1 MGVTHLL
8 IFAWKFLI
16 MGAMKQ
22 TDLPRFHVA
31 LILGG
36 AALMLSLA
44 MGMRQSFGLLQPHM
58 IRDIGITAADF
69 SLAIAIQNIV
79 WGATQPF
86 MGILADRH
94 GARPVAL
101 LGVVVYAA
109 GLAFALTATS
119 AWDVTLGMGLCVG
132 LALSCTASNI
142 AMSVTAKAVSPL
154 KRSLAM
160 GSVSALGSLGLTL
173 ASPMAQHLISTAGWQ
188 AAVIG
193 FLGLAAVM
201 VPAAFMAS
209 RADQIEVPAHLG
221 ASQTV
226 GEAVREALG
235 HRGYLVLASAFFV
248 CGLQLVFITTH
259 LPTYLDI
266 CGIDPSVGS
275 TALALVGL
283 FNVLGSYLFGW
294 LGGVYSK
301 RVLLGSIYVLRSLII
316 ALYFSMPPSPMST
329 LVFAAA
335 MGTLWLGVVPLV
347 SGLVI
352 HLFGLRY
359 MATLSGV
366 AFLSHQAGSFFG
378 AWGGGVIYSMLGNYD
393 LAWQCA
399 VAIGLAAGLFQMT
412 MNVQPSARVMGERNQ
427 PLPS

>member
-1 MGVTHLL
+1 
-8 IFAWKFLI
+8 
-16 MGAMKQ
+16 MKQ
-22 TDLPRFHVA
+22 TDLSRWNTI

-36 AALMLSLA
+36 AAMMLSLA

-94 GARPVAL
+94 GARPIAL
-101 LGVVVYAA
+101 FGVLVYAL
-109 GLAFALTATS
+109 GLGFAMNATS
-119 AWDVTLGMGLCVG
+119 AWSVTLGMGLCVG

-142 AMSVTAKAVSPL
+142 AMSVTAKTVSPA
-154 KRSLAM
+154 KRSMAM

-173 ASPMAQHLISTAGWQ
+173 ASPLAQHLISTAGWQ
-188 AAVIG
+188 TALVG
-193 FLGLAAVM
+193 FLALATVM
-201 VPAAFMAS
+201 LPAAWMAS
-209 RADQIEVPAHLG
+209 RADQIEVPAPLG
-221 ASQTV
+221 AAQTV
-226 GEAVREALG
+226 TQAIQEALG
-235 HRGYLVLASAFFV
+235 HKGYVVLAIAFFV

-283 FNVLGSYLFGW
+283 FNVMGSYLFGW
-294 LGGVYSK
+294 LGGLYSK
-301 RVLLGSIYVLRSLII
+301 RFLLGGIYVLRSIFI
-316 ALYFSMPPSPMST
+316 AAYFVVPPTPTST

-366 AFLSHQAGSFFG
+366 AFLSHQVGSFIG
-378 AWGGGVIYSMLGNYD
+378 AWGGGLIYSRLGNYD
-393 LAWQCA
+393 LAWQGA

-412 MNVQPSARVMGERNQ
+412 MNIQPSARIAAERSTAA
-427 PLPS
+427 PA

>member
-1 MGVTHLL
+1 MTD
-8 IFAWKFLI
+8 
-16 MGAMKQ
+16 MKQ
-22 TDLPRFHVA
+22 TDLSRFHVA

-44 MGMRQSFGLLQPHM
+44 MGMRQSFGLLQSHM
-58 IRDIGITAADF
+58 IRDMGITAADF

-86 MGILADRH
+86 VGMLADRH

-101 LGVVVYAA
+101 MGVVVY
-109 GLAFALTATS
+109 GLGLVLALTATS
-119 AWDVTLGMGLCVG
+119 AWSVTLGMGVCVG

-142 AMSVTAKAVSPL
+142 AMSVTAKAVSPM

-188 AAVIG
+188 AALIG
-193 FLGLAAVM
+193 FLGLVAVM
-201 VPAAFMAS
+201 LPAAFMAG
-209 RADQIEVPAHLG
+209 RADQIEVPAPLG
-221 ASQTV
+221 VPQTV
-226 GEAVREALG
+226 TEAVREALG
-235 HRGYLVLASAFFV
+235 HKGYVVLAMAFFV

-266 CGIDPSVGS
+266 CGIDPSIGS

-283 FNVLGSYLFGW
+283 FNVMGSYLFGW
-294 LGGVYSK
+294 LGGLYSK
-301 RVLLGSIYVLRSLII
+301 RLLLGGIYVLRSLII
-316 ALYFSMPPSPMST
+316 AAYFAVPPTPTST

-366 AFLSHQAGSFFG
+366 AFFSHQVGSFLG
-378 AWGGGVIYSMLGNYD
+378 AWGGGVIYSHLGHYD
-393 LAWQCA
+393 LAWQGA

-412 MNVQPSARVMGERNQ
+412 MNVQPSARILNERTS
-427 PLPS
+427 PLPG